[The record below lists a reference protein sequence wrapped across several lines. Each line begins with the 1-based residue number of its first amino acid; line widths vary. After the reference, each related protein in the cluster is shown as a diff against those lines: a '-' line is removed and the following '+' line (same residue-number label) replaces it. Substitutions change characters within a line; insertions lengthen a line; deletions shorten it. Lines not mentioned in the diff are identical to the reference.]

1 MTVKELL
8 IKLTELTKVNPE
20 LLNIQVVIES
30 PNGYDDDW
38 SPTEVEVLNC
48 FKHIEGKHW
57 KDEHSFMEKYIKD
70 LEKLIEDYEKRSQGN
85 IRINNRQLYNK
96 IILDSLNTIVNKYP
110 YMRFM
115 QILGNLG
122 YEIKYNG
129 KDEYYEES
137 FDTLKNINK

>member
-1 MTVKELL
+1 
-8 IKLTELTKVNPE
+8 
-20 LLNIQVVIES
+20 
-30 PNGYDDDW
+30 
-38 SPTEVEVLNC
+38 
-48 FKHIEGKHW
+48 
-57 KDEHSFMEKYIKD
+57 MEKYIKD